1 MLMMHVRQ
9 LSIVEHS
16 LVKAQNNMTGFQY
29 LWYNYCQRNFSAT
42 SGEMIWELAQYG
54 TTTNSNFGVYAHPG
68 SRGGTYGSRKA
79 MQFMLPTYYLS
90 FDENVMFLVH
100 LIVFIF

>member
-1 MLMMHVRQ
+1 
-9 LSIVEHS
+9 
-16 LVKAQNNMTGFQY
+16 MTGFQY

-79 MQFMLPTYYLS
+79 MQFMLMRTIPA
-90 FDENVMFLVH
+90 VMFLVH